1 MTGAAELQWTVR
13 SLDAFPARQLYEVLR
28 LRSEVFVVEQNC
40 IFLDMDGLDDGA
52 LHLLGHD
59 ADGQLLAY
67 ARCLDR
73 GVAFMEA
80 SIGRVITR
88 GATRGSGLGHRLIDR
103 AIALVGEHW
112 GTQPIRIGAQAR
124 LRGFYE
130 GHGFVDL
137 QRPYVE
143 DGIDH
148 LEMLWQ
154 PEPKRTP

>member
-1 MTGAAELQWTVR
+1 MTGTPGPAWTVR
-13 SLDAFPARQLYEVLR
+13 AFDDFPVRELYEVLR
-28 LRSEVFVVEQNC
+28 LRSAVFVVEQQC
-40 IFLDMDGLDDGA
+40 LFEDMDGLDARA
-52 LHLLGHD
+52 LHLLGHG

-67 ARCLDR
+67 ARCFDK
-73 GVAFMEA
+73 GVAFAEA

-88 GATRGSGLGHRLIDR
+88 TATRGSGLGHRLIAR
-103 AIALVGEHW
+103 AIALVGERW
-112 GTQPIRIGAQAR
+112 GVQPIRIGAQAR

-137 QRPYVE
+137 RQPYVE

-154 PEPKRTP
+154 PE